1 VPPKPKNSSLRF
13 KHEQFGVKSEVKICL
28 FSDQIGLICNEQLA
42 AALGPFAFI
51 AMPNHRE
58 LAKQLSK
65 TRLHLM
71 EIKYMLDLV
80 KLDAEAITDHH
91 RPQAA
96 AKTLSDQY
104 DHLLVSLETAAELVV
119 SEFEI
124 FKK

>member
-1 VPPKPKNSSLRF
+1 
-13 KHEQFGVKSEVKICL
+13 
-28 FSDQIGLICNEQLA
+28 
-42 AALGPFAFI
+42 
-51 AMPNHRE
+51 
-58 LAKQLSK
+58 
-65 TRLHLM
+65 M

-96 AKTLSDQY
+96 ANTLSDQY

-119 SEFEI
+119 SEFAI